1 MCRGEGHSGLYGIP
15 RNAIMNP
22 NHPTWYKVALHG
34 RNDPIWDSKQ
44 IGEKNAVRPVSLEEL
59 EV

>member
-1 MCRGEGHSGLYGIP
+1 
-15 RNAIMNP
+15 MNP